1 MPPSKQS
8 WFKPGLRFCGSCF
21 LTLLCWATWLALGAS
36 LVTLIFIL
44 NAGELPVPDFVLHR
58 VENNLA
64 EANLTI
70 KFGRTRLDPSGKILL
85 ENVQLRSK
93 EFNEPLLVSRLVYIR
108 RSIWSILSGRPIPDE
123 IILEG
128 ATLQLPAM
136 LSPSG
141 TVEPVIRNLAGSIR
155 HDETTWHIDQ
165 LTGQLGALKVTVT
178 GDVSVPRRTPEKK
191 KILPAEFVS
200 DYLRIGRSLVLK
212 SKQLNAFEQP
222 QLSVY
227 LASQPTTS
235 SMAKCIFTADS
246 VHHPFGQQLDSGALT
261 AIATVR
267 FGPDTDTIVQ
277 TEAMT
282 PSLQLGGV
290 ASMENVQTTIAV
302 RIASDGFSIHPI
314 SARLTGSSIIADG
327 EPITSPIVNADLR
340 RWPAVSLTTS
350 LLIGERLI
358 TLAIDADLKKK
369 SASIDLEGT
378 GAPEV
383 INRVLRKH
391 TPRAAP
397 FFVFSDP
404 VNVTAKA
411 ELEDEWHLKRLAS
424 RVSAGRI
431 DSRGVKLTSAR
442 GRIDIDGMN
451 FLAYDAQVELGEN
464 VARGSYWMNFHTIDY
479 RMLLNGRL
487 RPQEIAGWFTGDW
500 WNGFWNDH
508 FSFSSA
514 LPTADVDVQGCW
526 RDVAKLEYFG
536 SAAAEAIGLWGGKFD
551 HAQAVVF
558 LRPHFTHVIDFNG
571 SRAGDQQKLSG
582 SLKRF
587 ADEETRETKRLEFE
601 LDGNVDPETYHG
613 MLEGKADETLAPFI
627 FSAPPRVH
635 AKGSIIESGNG
646 AETDYAFSGQSS
658 GSLSYYGFPLT
669 AVSVTGT
676 VRNADVHL
684 NDIHFAAAGGKG
696 EGKASLSGPSGSQTL
711 GFDVYLNGAD
721 LPEAIR
727 AVQEYDRSQSGT
739 NVHISKDDSLI
750 KRATG
755 GRLDV
760 AISAQGRPGDLPSF
774 TGTGNAAVTRANLGE
789 IQLFGLLSQA
799 LSGLSLN
806 FSSLKLD
813 SAHTSFHLQNGRLH
827 FPDLKITGPSA
838 VIDARGDFVFANTGL
853 DFTAK
858 FKPFEE
864 NRNLFTAAIGI
875 VITPITSILEL
886 KLTGPLSNPHW
897 SVDLGSL
904 GPRPDNS
911 PPKASTPPEPATQG
925 PAGENH

>member
-1 MPPSKQS
+1 MPSSQQS

-21 LTLLCWATWLALGAS
+21 VTLLCWATWLALGAS
-36 LVTLIFIL
+36 LVTLIYIL
-44 NAGELPVPDFVLHR
+44 IAGELPVPDFVLRR
-58 VENNLA
+58 VERNLT

-70 KFGRTRLDPSGKILL
+70 KFGRTRLDPGGKILL
-85 ENVQLRSK
+85 EDVQLRSK
-93 EFNEPLLVSRLVYIR
+93 EFNEPLLVSRLVYFR

-141 TVEPVIRNLAGSIR
+141 TVEPVIRNLTGSIR

-165 LTGQLGALKVTVT
+165 LTGLLGPLKVTFA
-178 GDVSVPRRTPEKK
+178 GDVNIPRRPPGKK
-191 KILPAEFVS
+191 KVLPAEFIS
-200 DYLRIGRSLVLK
+200 KFLRIGRSLVLK
-212 SKQLNAFEQP
+212 SKQLDAFDQP
-222 QLSVY
+222 QLSVH
-227 LASQPTTS
+227 LETQPTLGGV
-235 SMAKCIFTADS
+235 AKCIFTADS
-246 VHHPFGQQLDSGALT
+246 AHHPLGQPVDFGALT
-261 AIATVR
+261 VIAAVR
-267 FGPDTDTIVQ
+267 FGLDADTIVQ
-277 TEAMT
+277 LEAVT
-282 PSLQLGGV
+282 PTIQVGTQ
-290 ASMENVQTTIAV
+290 ASFENVWSTIAARV
-302 RIASDGFSIHPI
+302 APDEFSIHPI
-314 SARLTGSSIIADG
+314 SARFTCSSIIADG
-327 EPITSPIVNADLR
+327 ESGASPILSADLR
-340 RWPAVSLTTS
+340 RWPTVNLTTS
-350 LLIGERLI
+350 LLIGGRLI
-358 TLAIDADLKKK
+358 NLAIAADLEKK
-369 SASIDLEGT
+369 SALIDLEGS

-383 INRVLRKH
+383 INRILEKH

-397 FFVFSDP
+397 FFVFADP

-411 ELEDEWHLKRLAS
+411 VLEDGWHFKRLSS

-431 DSRGVKLTSAR
+431 DSRGVNLTSAR
-442 GRIDIDGMN
+442 GRIDIEGMN

-464 VARGSYWMNFHTIDY
+464 VARGSYWMNFHTTDY
-479 RMLLNGRL
+479 RMLLNGKL
-487 RPQEIAGWFTGDW
+487 HPQEIAGWFNGDW
-500 WNGFWNDH
+500 WNEFWNNH

-514 LPTADVDVQGCW
+514 LPSADVDVQGCW
-526 RDVAKLEYFG
+526 RDIAKLEYFG
-536 SAAAEAIGLWGGKFD
+536 SAKAESVGLWGGKFD

-571 SRAGDQQKLSG
+571 SRAGEKQKLSG

-587 ADEETRETKRLEFE
+587 ADEETRETKRLEFD

-627 FSAPPRVH
+627 FSAPPQVH
-635 AKGSIIESGNG
+635 ARGSITGSGKG
-646 AETDYAFSGQSS
+646 AQTDYAFSGQSA
-658 GSLSYYGFPLT
+658 GSLRYYGFPLT
-669 AVSVTGT
+669 AVSVTGA
-676 VRNADVHL
+676 VQNSDVHL
-684 NDIHFAAAGGKG
+684 DDIRFAAAGGKG
-696 EGKASLSGPSGSQTL
+696 AAKATLSGPSGSQTL

-721 LPEAIR
+721 LPEVIL

-739 NVHISKDDSLI
+739 KGHVSKDDDLI

-760 AISAQGRPGDLPSF
+760 AMSAQGRPGDITSF

-827 FPDLKITGPSA
+827 FPDLKITGSSA
-838 VIDARGDFVFANTGL
+838 VIDARGDFVFANTRL

-864 NRNLFTAAIGI
+864 NRNLFTAAIGM
-875 VITPITSILEL
+875 VINPITSILEL
-886 KLTGPLSNPHW
+886 KLTGPLNNPHW
-897 SVDLGSL
+897 SLDLGSL
-904 GPRPDNS
+904 TPRNDNS
-911 PPKASTPPEPATQG
+911 PPKASAPPVEAIQVPMG
-925 PAGENH
+925 KNH

>member
-21 LTLLCWATWLALGAS
+21 VTLLCWATWLALGAS

-44 NAGELPVPDFVLHR
+44 CAGELPVPDFVLRR
-58 VENNLA
+58 VETNLA

-85 ENVQLRSK
+85 EDVQLRSK
-93 EFNEPLLVSRLVYIR
+93 DFNEPLLVSRLVYFR

-128 ATLQLPAM
+128 ATLQLPAV

-165 LTGQLGALKVTVT
+165 LTGLLNTLKVTVT
-178 GDVSVPRRTPEKK
+178 GDVSIPRRNEEKK
-191 KILPAEFVS
+191 KLLPAEFIS
-200 DYLRIGRSLVLK
+200 NYLRLGRDLILK
-212 SKQLNAFEQP
+212 SKQLDAFGQP

-227 LASQPTTS
+227 LESQSPLGS
-235 SMAKCIFTADS
+235 LAKCIFTADS
-246 VHHPFGQQLDSGALT
+246 ARHPFDQPVDSGALT
-261 AIATVR
+261 VIAAVR
-267 FGPDTDTIVQ
+267 FGRDADTIVQ
-277 TEAMT
+277 IEAIT
-282 PSLQLGGV
+282 PTIQLGTQ
-290 ASMENVQTTIAV
+290 ASLENAHATIAARV
-302 RIASDGFSIHPI
+302 GPDGFSPHPI
-314 SARLTGSSIIADG
+314 SARFTCSSITADG
-327 EPITSPIVNADLR
+327 ESATSPILSADLR
-340 RWPAVSLTTS
+340 HWPTVNLTTS
-350 LLIGERLI
+350 LLIGGRLI
-358 TLAIDADLKKK
+358 NLAIDTDLKKK
-369 SASIDLEGT
+369 IASIDLEGS
-378 GAPEV
+378 GEPEV
-383 INRVLRKH
+383 INRVLEKH

-404 VNVTAKA
+404 VNVTARV
-411 ELEDEWHLKRLAS
+411 ELEDSWQLKRVAS
-424 RVSAGRI
+424 RVAAGRI

-442 GRIDIDGMN
+442 GRIDIEGMD

-479 RMLLNGRL
+479 RMLLNGKL

-500 WNGFWNDH
+500 WNEFWNDH

-536 SAAAEAIGLWGGKFD
+536 SAQAETVGLWGGKFD

-558 LRPHFTHVIDFNG
+558 LRPHFTDVIDFQG
-571 SRAGDQQKLSG
+571 SRAGKKQHLAG

-587 ADEETRETKRLEFE
+587 ADEATRETKRLEFD
-601 LDGNVDPETYHG
+601 LHGNVDPETYHG
-613 MLEGKADETLAPFI
+613 MLEGKADEALAPFI
-627 FSAPPRVH
+627 FSAPPQVH
-635 AKGSIIESGNG
+635 AKGSITGSGN
-646 AETDYAFSGQSS
+646 ASEMAYAFSGQSE
-658 GSLSYYGFPLT
+658 GALRYYGFPLT

-684 NDIHFAAAGGKG
+684 ADIHFAAAGGKG
-696 EGKASLSGPSGSQTL
+696 EGKATLSGPSGSQTL

-739 NVHISKDDSLI
+739 NTQVSNDDNLI

-760 AISAQGRPGDLPSF
+760 AVSAQGKPGDLPSF

-813 SAHTSFHLQNGRLH
+813 SAHTSFNLQNGRLH
-827 FPDLKITGPSA
+827 FPDLKITGSSA
-838 VIDARGDFVFANTGL
+838 AIEARGDFVFATSGL

-875 VITPITSILEL
+875 VINPITSILEL
-886 KLTGPLSNPHW
+886 KLTGPLNNPHW
-897 SVDLGSL
+897 SLDLGSST
-904 GPRPDNS
+904 PRHDNS
-911 PPKASTPPEPATQG
+911 PLKASAPPEEATQV
-925 PAGENH
+925 PVEKTH

>member
-1 MPPSKQS
+1 VPSSQQS

-21 LTLLCWATWLALGAS
+21 VTLLYWATWLALGAS
-36 LVTLIFIL
+36 LVTLIYIL

-58 VENNLA
+58 IENNLT

-85 ENVQLRSK
+85 EDVQLRSK
-93 EFNEPLLVSRLVYIR
+93 EFNEPLLVSRLLYFR

-141 TVEPVIRNLAGSIR
+141 TVEPVIRNLAGSLR
-155 HDETTWHIDQ
+155 HDEATWHIDQ
-165 LTGQLGALKVTVT
+165 LTGLLGTLKVTIA
-178 GDVSVPRRTPEKK
+178 GDVNIPKRIQGKK
-191 KILPAEFVS
+191 KVLPAEFIS
-200 DYLRIGRSLVLK
+200 KFLRIGRSLVLK
-212 SKQLNAFEQP
+212 SKQLDAFDQP

-227 LASQPTTS
+227 LENQPAPGGV
-235 SMAKCIFTADS
+235 AKCIFTADS
-246 VHHPFGQQLDSGALT
+246 AHHPVGQTVDSGELT
-261 AIATVR
+261 VIATVR
-267 FGPDTDTIVQ
+267 FGQDADTIVQ
-277 TEAMT
+277 IDAVT
-282 PSLQLGGV
+282 PRIQFGTQASL
-290 ASMENVQTTIAV
+290 ENIKTTIMA
-302 RIASDGFSIHPI
+302 RLASDEFSIRPI
-314 SARLTGSSIIADG
+314 SARFTCSSIVADG
-327 EPITSPIVNADLR
+327 ESAMSPIINADLR
-340 RWPAVSLTTS
+340 RWPAVNLTTS
-350 LLIGERLI
+350 LLIGDRLI
-358 TLAIDADLKKK
+358 GLAIDADFKKK
-369 SASIDLEGT
+369 NAFIDLEGS

-383 INRVLRKH
+383 INRVLEKH

-397 FFVFSDP
+397 FFVFADP
-404 VNVTAKA
+404 VNVTARA
-411 ELEDEWHLKRLAS
+411 ELEDGWHFKRLAS

-431 DSRGVKLTSAR
+431 DSRGVNLTSAR
-442 GRIDIDGMN
+442 GRIDIEGMN

-464 VARGSYWMNFHTIDY
+464 VARGSYWMNFHSTDY
-479 RMLLNGRL
+479 RMLLNGNL
-487 RPQEIAGWFTGDW
+487 RPQEIDGWFNGDW
-500 WNGFWNDH
+500 WNEFWNNH

-514 LPTADVDVQGCW
+514 IPTADVDVQGCW

-536 SAAAEAIGLWGGKFD
+536 SAKAEAVGLWGGNFD
-551 HAQAVVF
+551 HAEAVVF
-558 LRPHFTHVIDFNG
+558 LRPHFTHVIDFKG
-571 SRAGDQQKLSG
+571 RRAGEKQKLSG

-587 ADEETRETKRLEFE
+587 ADEETRETKRLEFD
-601 LDGNVDPETYHG
+601 LNGNVDPETYHG

-627 FSAPPRVH
+627 FSAPPQVH
-635 AKGSIIESGNG
+635 AAGSITESGSRT
-646 AETDYAFSGQSS
+646 ETDYSFSGQSV
-658 GSLSYYGFPLT
+658 GGLRYYGFPLT

-676 VRNADVHL
+676 VRNGDVRL
-684 NDIHFAAAGGKG
+684 DDIHFTAAGGNG
-696 EGKASLSGPSGSQTL
+696 AGKASLSGSSGSQTL

-721 LPEAIR
+721 LPETIR

-739 NVHISKDDSLI
+739 KAKVSKDDNFI

-827 FPDLKITGPSA
+827 FPDLKITGSSA

-875 VITPITSILEL
+875 VINPITSILEL
-886 KLTGPLSNPHW
+886 KLTGPLNNPHW
-897 SVDLGSL
+897 SLDLGSL
-904 GPRPDNS
+904 TPRHDDS
-911 PPKASTPPEPATQG
+911 PPKASTPLNEATEV
-925 PAGENH
+925 PTGERH